1 MFQNL
6 IESQSHRREFKRRG
20 SFFLFTVAAYA
31 VIIFG
36 AGIGSIYAY
45 DAQLEA
51 QANSLELMSWV
62 PPVTPATQPKVIPEH
77 PRFVRTTTTSSA
89 PVDPNLRVQQR
100 TLAQTDTNDPSK
112 VPDSINTKGNGIPP
126 VTDRHFVIGDVNL
139 NPPSANGSDKG
150 NCLTCAS
157 TTQTVVLPEKAPE
170 PPPVKQPTTMR
181 VASTILSGKA
191 ISLPQPPYPT
201 IARQA
206 HVQGPVSIQ
215 ILVNEEGKVLSAQVV
230 SGNAMLSSAAKDAA
244 MRARFSPTMLNGTPV
259 KIQGVITYNFTL
271 Q

>member
-6 IESQSHRREFKRRG
+6 IESQSHRREFRRRG

-51 QANSLELMSWV
+51 QASNLELMSWV
-62 PPVTPATQPKVIPEH
+62 PAITPPKPDPVQVKHTAPATSNSHNASQPVRPVLYDNPANPTKTPES
-77 PRFVRTTTTSSA
+77 VSA
-89 PVDPNLRVQQR
+89 APQ
-100 TLAQTDTNDPSK
+100 A
-112 VPDSINTKGNGIPP
+112 IPP
-126 VTDRHFVIGDVNL
+126 APPGAIIGKYVSDPVGPPAA
-139 NPPSANGSDKG
+139 NPCAACNGTSDAPPIDTK
-150 NCLTCAS
+150 T
-157 TTQTVVLPEKAPE
+157 LPPPPP
-170 PPPVKQPTTMR
+170 PPPVVKPPTTLR

-191 ISLPQPPYPT
+191 ISLPQPPYPM
-201 IARQA
+201 IAKQA

>member
-51 QANSLELMSWV
+51 QASSLELMSWV
-62 PPVTPATQPKVIPEH
+62 PPVTPAPPKPIIERSPAG
-77 PRFVRTTTTSSA
+77 PRSRTNA
-89 PVDPNLRVQQR
+89 PVDPTASRPER
-100 TLAQTDTNDPSK
+100 TVLLSRTDDPRN
-112 VPDSINTKGNGIPP
+112 VPPTVGTIADPIPP
-126 VTDRHFVIGDVNL
+126 ATRDAILSNRNVD
-139 NPPSANGSDKG
+139 PPTAKGSDKG
-150 NCLTCAS
+150 DCLTCS
-157 TTQTVVLPEKAPE
+157 GTTQTVVLPDKAPE
-170 PPPVKQPTTMR
+170 PPPVKPPTTLR
-181 VASTILSGKA
+181 VASTILSGRA
-191 ISLPQPPYPT
+191 ISLPQPPYPI
-201 IARQA
+201 IAKQA